1 MNDLDTR
8 LRHMARGE
16 ETPVPKGFDE
26 SLTRTLAQ
34 LPARKRRRVPRA
46 ALLAACLVLVLTGA
60 VLAAESGVF
69 ARFETPG
76 DPNAEELF
84 YDGTKYGGNWTYS
97 TDRRLPLA
105 DIPQASQ
112 EAARTSTEDLRFPDM
127 AAADAFLGGGVL
139 PRSAQQEAREGGQV
153 SVEAQCDQQGQLVRM
168 YIRTAY
174 QDALY
179 QTPDGGTVYGNNI
192 DVWMYVLTD
201 VTQEDDV
208 VSWGYSQG
216 QLENLEQLEDYIAL
230 GGGKAYIFRE
240 AMSSYVKGYRALFC
254 EGPVVVQLDLTI
266 LTDGSLVGG
275 ISDADALAYLYSAV
289 DSYGL

>member
-8 LRHMARGE
+8 LRHMAREE
-16 ETPVPKGFDE
+16 ETPVPKDFDE
-26 SLTRTLAQ
+26 NLTRTLAQ
-34 LPARKRRRVPRA
+34 LPARKRRRIPRA
-46 ALLAACLVLVLTGA
+46 VLLAACLVLMLTGA
-60 VLAAESGVF
+60 VLAAASGVF
-69 ARFETPG
+69 ARFESL
-76 DPNAEELF
+76 DDHSAEELF

-112 EAARTSTEDLRFPDM
+112 EAARTSTEDLQFPDM

-139 PRSAQQEAREGGQV
+139 PRSAQQEARERGQV
-153 SVEAQCDQQGQLVRM
+153 SIEAQCDQQGQLVRM
-168 YIRTAY
+168 YIRAAY
-174 QDALY
+174 CDEL
-179 QTPDGGTVYGNNI
+179 QTPDGGILYG
-192 DVWMYVLTD
+192 DYMHVTMYVLTD
-201 VTQEDDV
+201 VAQEDDV

-216 QLENLEQLEDYIAL
+216 QLENLEQLKDYKAP

-240 AMSSYVKGYRALFC
+240 TAPGYANYYRALFC
-254 EGPVVVQLDLTI
+254 EGPVVVQLDLSI
-266 LTDGSLVGG
+266 MTDGSLVGG

>member
-8 LRHMARGE
+8 LRHMAREE
-16 ETPVPKGFDE
+16 ETPVPKDFDE
-26 SLTRTLAQ
+26 NLTRTLAQ
-34 LPARKRRRVPRA
+34 LPARKRRRIPRA
-46 ALLAACLVLVLTGA
+46 VLLAACLVLMLTGA

-69 ARFETPG
+69 ARFGTPG
-76 DPNAEELF
+76 DLNVEGLF
-84 YDGTKYGGNWTYS
+84 YDGTEYGGTWTYS

-112 EAARTSTEDLRFPDM
+112 EAARTSTEDLQFPDM

-139 PRSAQQEAREGGQV
+139 PRSAQQEARERDQV
-153 SVEAQCDQQGQLVRM
+153 SIEAQCDQQGQLVRM

-174 QDALY
+174 CDELQN
-179 QTPDGGTVYGNNI
+179 PDGGIRYG
-192 DVWMYVLTD
+192 DYMHVWMYVLTD
-201 VTQEDDV
+201 VTPEDDV
-208 VSWGYSQG
+208 VSWIYSQG
-216 QLENLEQLEDYIAL
+216 QLKNLEQLEDYKAP

-240 AMSSYVKGYRALFC
+240 TIPGYGNRYRALFC
-254 EGPVVVQLDLTI
+254 EGPVVVQLDLSI
-266 LTDGSLVGG
+266 MTDGSLVGG